1 MYEWPLFNLTLS
13 RAKKNFFRCFIFRTR
28 NIASKQIETFIFFAK
43 FDVWPSSLQRL
54 RPTSAVMADP
64 VSSRSQSSNTSSTA
78 NDSSDNHAHNEST
91 FDVLH
96 GTPKRAAG
104 ASSASTPSK
113 HAKREAHDRFIPNRS
128 SMNFDNSLFE
138 LQRMRWRSDPFPFA
152 IEYDLLLPLLR
163 GARLSLSGRRK
174 FK

>member
-1 MYEWPLFNLTLS
+1 ME
-13 RAKKNFFRCFIFRTR
+13 
-28 NIASKQIETFIFFAK
+28 Q
-43 FDVWPSSLQRL
+43 DSLDCEH
-54 RPTSAVMADP
+54 VFWKMADMP
-64 VSSRSQSSNTSSTA
+64 
-78 NDSSDNHAHNEST
+78 E
-91 FDVLH
+91 VLNVFH

-104 ASSASTPSK
+104 ASSPATPSK
-113 HAKREAHDRFIPNRS
+113 HAKREARDRFIPNRS

>member
-1 MYEWPLFNLTLS
+1 MSQSFVVHV
-13 RAKKNFFRCFIFRTR
+13 RALWAQGRGRTR
-28 NIASKQIETFIFFAK
+28 RTCCFTAQRHIS
-43 FDVWPSSLQRL
+43 FDAVGRL
-54 RPTSAVMADP
+54 CEQNNCEHFRNSESVMADP
-64 VSSRSQSSNTSSTA
+64 SSTA
-78 NDSSDNHAHNEST
+78 NDSSDIHAHNEST
-91 FDVLH
+91 IDVLH

-113 HAKREAHDRFIPNRS
+113 HAKREARDRFIPNRS

-152 IEYDLLLPLLR
+152 IEYGPLLPLLR
-163 GARLSLSGRRK
+163 GARLSLSGRRQ

>member
-1 MYEWPLFNLTLS
+1 MLTGRGVVFRASSDPCLSRLLYMYEPCGRRAEGGHVGHAVSRLNVTSLS
-13 RAKKNFFRCFIFRTR
+13 TPWADCEQNNCEHFR
-28 NIASKQIETFIFFAK
+28 NSE
-43 FDVWPSSLQRL
+43 S
-54 RPTSAVMADP
+54 VMADP
-64 VSSRSQSSNTSSTA
+64 SSSA
-78 NDSSDNHAHNEST
+78 NDSSDIHAHNEST
-91 FDVLH
+91 IDVLH

-113 HAKREAHDRFIPNRS
+113 HAKREARDRFIPNRS

-152 IEYDLLLPLLR
+152 IEYGPLLPLLR
-163 GARLSLSGRRK
+163 GARLSLSGRRQ